1 MDLHQLGQFEQIAM
15 PTSSFSKLP
24 THVDDLSTDQ
34 HYAYRICWAIIN
46 GAIEHDL
53 VYLEVGPIVHLRWLT
68 LGCNILHYYV
78 SLNKPPPTIKL
89 LVHFCLTVYLP
100 TWFEIKLHHQ
110 ITHGS

>member
-89 LVHFCLTVYLP
+89 LVLLLNGVFTNL
-100 TWFEIKLHHQ
+100 FEIKLHHQ